1 MAPAIPQGQG
11 VTGGTALFSDQA
23 ACPFRACAKHR
34 LYAEGLETR
43 DIGLD
48 ARERGSIIH
57 DIMQRLW
64 GRLKDQASLLAASG
78 KELDSVINK
87 TVRVSLAAYRKK
99 LPETMGPQFEQLEA
113 ARLGALVHDWLEL
126 ERQRP
131 PFRVSAR
138 ESRHRFI
145 LGDIGVSTRIDRIDT
160 LEDGRSVIIDYKT
173 GESRA
178 AAWLG
183 DRPDEPQL
191 PLYAITSKGDIAAVV
206 FARLKR
212 GQSAFIGVAQEAD
225 LLPGV
230 TTIDGMGRAAGA
242 IPDWH
247 ALFEGWRDALT
258 TLAQAYR
265 RGDAR
270 VDPKG
275 PDTCRYCD
283 LHALCRISQRK
294 VRTASGAVDD

>member
-1 MAPAIPQGQG
+1 MAPAIPQGQA

-34 LYAEGLETR
+34 LYAERLETR

-64 GRLKDQASLLAASG
+64 GRLKHQAALLAASG
-78 KELDSVINK
+78 KELDSVINQ
-87 TVRVSLAAYRKK
+87 TVRLSLAAYRKK
-99 LPETMGPQFEQLEA
+99 FPETMGPQFEQLEA

-126 ERQRP
+126 ERQRH

-145 LGDIGVSTRIDRIDT
+145 LGDIAVSTRIDRIDV
-160 LEDGRSVIIDYKT
+160 LDDGRFVIIDYKT
-173 GESRA
+173 GEPRA

-206 FARLKR
+206 FAKLKR

-225 LLPGV
+225 LLPGIS
-230 TTIDGMGRAAGA
+230 TIDGMGRAAGA

-247 ALFEGWRDALT
+247 TLFDGWRNALT
-258 TLAQAYR
+258 ALAQAFR

-275 PDTCRYCD
+275 TETCKRCD

-294 VRTASGAVDD
+294 IQNTSAALND